1 MEEIKKVEEVKKV
14 DVLANQLKKQTW
26 QTQTDVFNPIVYQ
39 QFKVMASDLAKAGA
53 LPTGLN
59 AEQALVIM
67 QFGSEL
73 GIKPFTALQSI
84 YIVKG
89 KLVLYGSMVISRLT
103 EDGYRVEYEDKVSD
117 KDDENSCTVTVTK
130 GNEIITETY
139 TFEMARKSGY
149 TMGQSGMKAGWVAG
163 TNRKLKLRYGA
174 VSTLL
179 KTKLPHLLNGAEIKE
194 VWEDVE
200 PIKTEGIA
208 TVELNQEDVA
218 KIQSATTLEELNKI
232 CKDLK
237 STLSKEFEVS
247 LIRHYGN
254 RKEELNADN

>member
-26 QTQTDVFNPIVYQ
+26 QTETGVFNPIIYQ
-39 QFKVMASDLAKAGA
+39 QFKVMAGDMARAGA

-103 EDGYRVEYEDKVSD
+103 EDGYRVDYEDKVSD
-117 KDDENSCTVTVTK
+117 KDDENSCTVTVIK
-130 GNEIITETY
+130 GNEVLTETY

-149 TMGQSGMKAGWVAG
+149 TMGQSGIKAGWVVG

-200 PIKTEGIA
+200 PIKIA
-208 TVELNQEDVA
+208 GVETVELSNEDIA
-218 KIQSATTLEELNKI
+218 KIEAVKTAEELVKV
-232 CKDLK
+232 CQELK
-237 STLSKEFEVS
+237 KSLGKEYEVA
-247 LIRHYGN
+247 LLKHYN
-254 RKEELNADN
+254 TKKEELSGNN

>member
-1 MEEIKKVEEVKKV
+1 MEETKKVEKAVVVKKDKLV
-14 DVLANQLKKQTW
+14 EQLKNQTW
-26 QTQTDVFNPIVYQ
+26 QTQTDIFNPVVYQ
-39 QFKVMASDLAKAGA
+39 QFKVMANDMAKAGA
-53 LPTGLN
+53 LPAGLN

-89 KLVLYGSMVISRLT
+89 KLVLYGSMVVSRLT
-103 EDGYRVEYEDKVSD
+103 EAGYRVEYEDKVSD

-130 GNEIITETY
+130 GNEVLTETY

-149 TMGQSGMKAGWVAG
+149 TSGNKPGWVPG

-194 VWEDVE
+194 IWEDVRE
-200 PIKTEGIA
+200 PEKVVDENGD
-208 TVELNQEDVA
+208 EL
-218 KIQSATTLEELNKI
+218 TLTLEDQNLIDNAKDQRELISI
-232 CKDLK
+232 CREMKMRLGKAFEGTILK
-237 STLSKEFEVS
+237 AYNVKKES
-247 LIRHYGN
+247 L
-254 RKEELNADN
+254 